1 MFTGRPREPEW
12 LSWLL
17 VGLWALAIFATVP
30 IGRAVQE
37 LVSERLGRPTFG
49 VLTLAALALVAAV
62 TIHHLARRRLPPAS
76 YLWLAL
82 VAAIVTG
89 YTIHLWAEAEEALHF
104 IQYGG
109 LGVLAYRA
117 LCHRLRDAAIYP
129 TAWMIG
135 AIGGML
141 DEILQ
146 WLAPERFWSLRDIWL
161 NFLATALALLAIH
174 RGLRPT
180 IIAGPPRPTSLRV
193 LRRTGVLWLAVVAV
207 SCLVMIGKRRGLWGF
222 DL

>member
-12 LSWLL
+12 VSWLL
-17 VGLWALAIFATVP
+17 VGLWTLAIFATVP

-37 LVSERLGRPTFG
+37 LVTEHFGRPTFG
-49 VLTLAALALVAAV
+49 VLTLVALAATAAV
-62 TIHHLARRRLPPAS
+62 TIRNLVRRRLPPAS

-82 VAAIVTG
+82 VAAVVTG
-89 YTIHLWAEAEEALHF
+89 YTIHLWVEAEEALHF

-117 LCHRLRDAAIYP
+117 LCHRLRDVAIYP

-135 AIGGML
+135 AIAGML

-146 WLAPERFWSLRDIWL
+146 WLVPDRFWSLRDIWI
-161 NFLATALALLAIH
+161 NFLGTALALLAIH
-174 RGLRPT
+174 LGLRPT
-180 IIAGPPRPTSLRV
+180 IIAGPPSSASLRV
-193 LRRTGVLWLAVVAV
+193 LRRTGLLWLAVVAV
-207 SCLVMIGKRRGLWGF
+207 SWLVMIGKRHGLWGF